1 MPIFNVQ
8 ILSMVNMQFKEKKNN
23 KKIIINSPSEV
34 ILFISFQKTQLSEV
48 RLITSKSP

>member
-1 MPIFNVQ
+1 
-8 ILSMVNMQFKEKKNN
+8 MVNMQFKEKKNN